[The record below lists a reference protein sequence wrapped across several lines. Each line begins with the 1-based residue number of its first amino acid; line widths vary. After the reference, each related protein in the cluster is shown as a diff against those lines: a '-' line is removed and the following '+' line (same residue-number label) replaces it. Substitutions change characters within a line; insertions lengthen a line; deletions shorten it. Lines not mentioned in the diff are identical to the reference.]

1 MVNQPTQ
8 PQRHKPHQKMPKIIG
23 LTGGIGSGK
32 STLSQLFA
40 DHNIPTIDTDLL
52 ARQVVIP
59 GSIGLQRICKAFGPS
74 ILKED
79 GTLNRGKLR
88 ELIFNDPKAKLEL
101 ETILHPLIQSA
112 TERQITEL
120 VRTTQNS
127 KPIPFLLVA
136 IPLLVEGIQK
146 NGHKPE
152 YIDEIWVIDTPQ
164 ELQIERAR
172 HRDQSSATQIKN
184 IIELQAS
191 REQRLAVA
199 DRVITNDGNLE
210 KLKRQVQQIMRE
222 FVSDKQELN
231 HEETKTRS

>member
-1 MVNQPTQ
+1 MANRLTQ
-8 PQRHKPHQKMPKIIG
+8 PQQKKPLQNRPKIVG

-40 DHNIPTIDTDLL
+40 EHNIPTIDTDLL
-52 ARQVVIP
+52 ARQAVIP
-59 GSIGLQRICKAFGPS
+59 GSIGLQKICCAFGQS
-74 ILKED
+74 ILEKD

-88 ELIFNDPKAKLEL
+88 ELIFNDPVAKLEL

-127 KPIPFLLVA
+127 QPIPFLLVA

-146 NGHKPE
+146 NGYKPE

-164 ELQIERAR
+164 EQQIQRASQ
-172 HRDQSSATQIKN
+172 RDQSSATQIEK
-184 IIELQAS
+184 IIAQQAS
-191 REQRLAVA
+191 REQRLALA
-199 DRVITNDGNLE
+199 DRVITNDGDIE
-210 KLKRQVQQIMRE
+210 KLKLQVQQIMQE
-222 FVSDKQELN
+222 FVADK
-231 HEETKTRS
+231 